1 MVIKNYSKCALA
13 FSLTLLVLSGCIGQ
27 EEVLEGE
34 EREQW
39 INIATPIA
47 ENILQSI
54 NNNDHQGF
62 IKDFSEEMK
71 NAFPLQEFTELRE
84 TLESKIGKY
93 ISSTPTRVTEQ
104 GGFIAVIFTAKFEK
118 EDNVTVRVVFEKGDE
133 THKVSGLWFDSPK
146 LRE

>member
-54 NNNDHQGF
+54 NNNDHQ
-62 IKDFSEEMK
+62 
-71 NAFPLQEFTELRE
+71 
-84 TLESKIGKY
+84 SKISQK
-93 ISSTPTRVTEQ
+93 
-104 GGFIAVIFTAKFEK
+104 K
-118 EDNVTVRVVFEKGDE
+118 
-133 THKVSGLWFDSPK
+133 
-146 LRE
+146 

>member
-1 MVIKNYSKCALA
+1 MA
-13 FSLTLLVLSGCIGQ
+13 LLVLGGCIGQ
-27 EEVLEGE
+27 EKVLEGE

-47 ENILQSI
+47 ENILQSM

-93 ISSTPTRVTEQ
+93 ISSTPTKVVEQ
-104 GGFIAVIFTAKFEK
+104 GGFVTVIFTAKFEK
-118 EDNVTVRVVFEKGDE
+118 EDNVTVRVVFEKDDE